1 MRTPF
6 FKLLSVALLISLN
19 VLAQAPPGI
28 NYQGVAR
35 DAEGKPLSNASIAVR
50 ISILQGSESGTTEY
64 SEVHEVTTNP
74 FGLFML
80 VIGQGNVQN
89 GNFQFISWAVGNKWL
104 RIELDPTGGNSFQ
117 LMGAQQLMSV
127 PYAFYAQYSGSGY
140 TAGSGI
146 QIANGVISNTGDADN
161 NATNEL
167 ISELSFSN
175 NTLRITDAGGTKEA
189 DLSALLGAG
198 QNLQQVL
205 ARGNDGGSQK
215 LQNIGSPTAA
225 TDAATKGY
233 VDAHT
238 DADADATNEIQD
250 LALNSHT
257 LIISNNSSAT
267 PINLAPYLDNT
278 DAQTLAL
285 SGNNLSI
292 TGGNEVNLATL
303 NTDSQ
308 TLSTTFTDNNTRNL
322 SISGGNS
329 IALDVRDADASVTNE
344 IQDLTLAGSTLS
356 LSGDATAVDLAPF
369 LDNTD
374 TQTLSTQS
382 VDANTRSLSITGG
395 NTLNVDVRD
404 ADASATNEIQD
415 LTLTGNTLS
424 LSGDATAVDLAP
436 FLDNTDAQ
444 TLSTQ
449 SVDANTRSLSITGGN
464 TLNVDVRD
472 ADASATNEIQDL
484 TLTGNTL
491 WLSGDAT
498 TVSLAP
504 FLDNTDA
511 QTLAYNGTT
520 KVLSIAGGNTVT
532 LTETQTLAQVLAN
545 GASAGSTRIQNV
557 GTPTAATDATTK
569 QYVDDADAALAAR
582 ISTTYAFK
590 TSFSFTNSSGLVVSD
605 QVIPFV
611 TEEFDDFNVLATNQF
626 TANEDGVYIFTIDG
640 NHTPGATSA
649 LLSLRVNGTKIPIPI
664 VQSFAPLGLRFNAT
678 FMHKLLAGQTVS
690 LVGDG
695 IQLTAQFSGSFYGYK
710 L

>member
-50 ISILQGSESGTTEY
+50 ISILQGSETGTTEY
-64 SEVHEVTTNP
+64 SEVHQVTTNP

-104 RIELDPTGGNSFQ
+104 RIELDPNGGNSFQ

-146 QIANGVISNTGDADN
+146 QIVNGVISNTGDADN

-205 ARGNDGGSQK
+205 AQGNDGGSQK

-292 TGGNEVNLATL
+292 TGGNEVSLAAL
-303 NTDSQ
+303 NTDNQ
-308 TLSTTFTDNNTRNL
+308 VLSTTFTDSNTRNL

-329 IALDVRDADASVTNE
+329 IALDVRDADASATNE
-344 IQDLTLAGSTLS
+344 IQDLTLA
-356 LSGDATAVDLAPF
+356 
-369 LDNTD
+369 
-374 TQTLSTQS
+374 
-382 VDANTRSLSITGG
+382 
-395 NTLNVDVRD
+395 
-404 ADASATNEIQD
+404 
-415 LTLTGNTLS
+415 GNTLS
-424 LSGDATAVDLAP
+424 LSGDATAVDLSP

-464 TLNVDVRD
+464 TLTVDVRD
-472 ADASATNEIQDL
+472 ADASATNEIQDM

-491 WLSGDAT
+491 SLSGDAT
-498 TVSLAP
+498 TVNLAP

-511 QTLAYNGTT
+511 QTLTYTDAT
-520 KVLSIAGGNTVT
+520 KALSIAGGNTVT

-545 GASAGSTRIQNV
+545 GASAGNTRIQNV

-582 ISTTYAFK
+582 FSTTYAFK

-640 NHTPGATSA
+640 NHNPGASSA

-695 IQLTAQFSGSFYGYK
+695 IQLTAQFSGNFYGYK